1 MGKGMGDKVEGKLDE
16 FGGKAKQ
23 AVGNVTGDDKLK
35 AEGKA
40 NEAEG
45 KAEGFLGKVKD
56 FAGDAVDTAK
66 GLADKAGDK
75 IHDVTSGSK
84 PHTHTHDDGT
94 THTH

>member
-1 MGKGMGDKVEGKLDE
+1 MGEGIGDKVEGKLDE

-23 AVGNVTGDDKLK
+23 VAGDVTGDDQLK

-66 GLADKAGDK
+66 GLADKAGEK
-75 IHDVTSGSK
+75 IHEVTSGSSA
-84 PHTHTHDDGT
+84 HTHEDGT